1 MGLRELATLDE
12 GLRYSPNLL
21 ETEGNLKRVNF
32 SGRTVIGPDPLVPI
46 THVVVP
52 LDMAKKLTVPVR
64 VNEINIERMKELL
77 EQDKINYILRE
88 SEEGSE
94 KIRYNMKYATYTQG
108 TRIQYGDIV
117 IRDGQQID
125 GGLVANLRPGDKLI
139 RDGIEVKDVQFPMR
153 KAFNIQIGDIAE
165 KILEDNESVVINR
178 QPTQTCN

>member
-1 MGLRELATLDE
+1 
-12 GLRYSPNLL
+12 
-21 ETEGNLKRVNF
+21 
-32 SGRTVIGPDPLVPI
+32 
-46 THVVVP
+46 
-52 LDMAKKLTVPVR
+52 
-64 VNEINIERMKELL
+64 MKELL